1 MLLRAITPSEMVSS
15 VVDIDLDEL
24 SRRGIRG
31 ILLDFDNT
39 LLPWSGTKVSVEV
52 RRWVRRAQ
60 ARGFRLCI
68 VSNAPNKRLA
78 QQANNLRI
86 PFISKAFKPTG
97 KGIGRALELLG
108 LNCSETTMVG
118 DQMFTDV
125 LAGNRM
131 GLFTVLV
138 HPVYEREQWW
148 MKYVRDLER
157 ALQRHMGL
165 HLPAV
170 V

>member
-1 MLLRAITPSEMVSS
+1 MLLRAITPSEMVTS

-24 SRRGIRG
+24 SQRGIRG

-39 LLPWSGTKVSVEV
+39 LLPWSGTTVSADV
-52 RRWVRRAQ
+52 RKWVNRAR
-60 ARGFRLCI
+60 AKGFRLCI
-68 VSNAPNKRLA
+68 VSNAPNERLA
-78 QQANNLRI
+78 QQAQRLHI
-86 PFISKAFKPTG
+86 PFVSKAFKPTG

-108 LNCSETTMVG
+108 LSCAETTMVG

-138 HPVYEREQWW
+138 NPVYKREQWW

-157 ALQRHMGL
+157 VLQRRMGL
-165 HLPAV
+165 ALPTAV
-170 V
+170 